1 MMDLPS
7 DLVCRYI
14 LVPGG
19 AFRAK
24 IEEGAKYRYYFV
36 LNANPLTDNIILL
49 VTATTKIAEHRSK
62 YQTDVLV
69 QIDPTQYKPLEQKS
83 LVNCEFARAYHR
95 PHLEAKLQQAFAQ
108 KKLEIL
114 DPLPEAILRR
124 LRDALSECRNVAPI
138 DKQLALGE
146 ENI

>member
-1 MMDLPS
+1 MMDLPF
-7 DLVCRYI
+7 DLVCQCI

-24 IEEGAKYRYYFV
+24 IETGAKYRYYFV
-36 LNANPLTDNIILL
+36 LNANPATDNVILL
-49 VTATTKIAEHRSK
+49 VTATTKITEHRCR
-62 YQTDVLV
+62 YPADVLV
-69 QIDPTQYKPLEQKS
+69 EIDPNQYKPLQQKS
-83 LVNCEFARAYHR
+83 LVNCEFARAYYR
-95 PHLEAKLQQAFAQ
+95 TDLETKLRESLAQ

-114 DPLPEAILRR
+114 DPLPETILRG

-146 ENI
+146 ENV

>member
-1 MMDLPS
+1 MDLPF
-7 DLVCRYI
+7 DLVCQYI
-14 LVPGG
+14 FVPGG

-24 IEEGAKYRYYFV
+24 IETGAKYRYYFV
-36 LNANPLTDNIILL
+36 LNANPVMDNVILL
-49 VTATTKIAEHRSK
+49 VTATTKITEHRSR
-62 YQTDVLV
+62 YLADVLV
-69 QIDPTQYKPLEQKS
+69 EIEPKHYKPLQQKS
-83 LVNCEFARAYHR
+83 LVNCEFARAFQR
-95 PHLEAKLQQAFAQ
+95 PYLESKLQQAFAQ

>member
-36 LNANPLTDNIILL
+36 LNANPLMDNIILL
-49 VTATTKIAEHRSK
+49 VTATTKIAEHRRK

-69 QIDPTQYKPLEQKS
+69 EIDPTQYKPLEQKS

-95 PHLEAKLQQAFAQ
+95 PHLEAKLRKALAQ

-114 DPLPEAILRR
+114 EPLPEKILRR